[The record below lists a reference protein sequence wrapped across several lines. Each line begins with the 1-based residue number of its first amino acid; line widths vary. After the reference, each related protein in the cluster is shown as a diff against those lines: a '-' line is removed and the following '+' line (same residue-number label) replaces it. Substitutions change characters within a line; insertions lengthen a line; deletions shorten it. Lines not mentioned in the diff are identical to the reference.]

1 MMTKENKIPNTIQNQ
16 TKIRHAVA
24 EFMVEQVLTKEQ
36 IVHHAMAY
44 LESTFE
50 NAGHTIGDLAAMVKK
65 TDIPKAHPSGPEQPN
80 RILCFGTLHN
90 EEPED
95 QYYFFT
101 KTEDFEYSA
110 LEVKGAE

>member
-1 MMTKENKIPNTIQNQ
+1 MTKTNKIPNTNQNQ

-24 EFMVEQVLTKEQ
+24 EFLVEEVLTKED
-36 IVHHAMAY
+36 IMHHAMAY
-44 LESTFE
+44 LEE
-50 NAGHTIGDLAAMVKK
+50 KLEVAGHTIGDLAAMVKK
-65 TDIPKAHPSGPEQPN
+65 TDIPKARPSGPEQPN

>member
-1 MMTKENKIPNTIQNQ
+1 MTKINKIPNTDQNQ

-24 EFMVEQVLTKEQ
+24 EFLVEQVLTKDE
-36 IVHHAMAY
+36 IVQHAMAY
-44 LESTFE
+44 LEETFE
-50 NAGHTIGDLAAMVKK
+50 IAGHTIGDLAAMVKK

>member
-1 MMTKENKIPNTIQNQ
+1 MTKTNKIPNTNQNQ
-16 TKIRHAVA
+16 AKIRHAVA
-24 EFMVEQVLTKEQ
+24 EFMVEEVLTKEQ
-36 IVHHAMAY
+36 IMHHAMAY

-65 TDIPKAHPSGPEQPN
+65 TDIPRARPDGPDQPN
-80 RILCFGTLHN
+80 HILCFGSFHN

-95 QYYFFT
+95 QYYFYT
-101 KTEDFEYSA
+101 KTEDYEYSA

>member
-1 MMTKENKIPNTIQNQ
+1 MTKANKIPNTNQNQ

-24 EFMVEQVLTKEQ
+24 EFLVEEVLTKEQ
-36 IVHHAMAY
+36 IMHHAMAY
-44 LESTFE
+44 LEETFE
-50 NAGHTIGDLAAMVKK
+50 IAGHTIGDLAAMVKK
-65 TDIPKAHPSGPEQPN
+65 TDIPKPYPHSPEQPN